1 MPAARDMALNRDQQI
16 YLAGGLLAVAMFAGG
31 MSAWFGG
38 DVEKLPVR
46 ALPPTP
52 APEETITR
60 ELRFGA
66 EYYKA
71 LLVED
76 AKKFGVSAPDPKSF
90 AQPFALFVEF
100 TGRQRLQPRKDG
112 GLETKHLKI
121 SLEITKEWAQA
132 AGGGFT
138 TEHAVVRIQNKT
150 DKYLAY
156 NVVTEASDP
165 RRCLNKGDIPQNAI
179 ALTPQEEVV
188 RTECTVDTTTAIWV
202 VKVEV
207 MEIPSLSYHY
217 LCRLRPVVLLHEER
231 ITAGHHAGRGRPCDP
246 IAWADIKAG
255 AEAKQVDW
263 ADVVDFYARHSC
275 DEYTFFRGYKFA
287 ASELPRLPVPPR
299 R

>member
-1 MPAARDMALNRDQQI
+1 MTLDREKQV

-38 DVEKLPVR
+38 EVDKLPVR
-46 ALPPTP
+46 HLPQVA

-60 ELRFGA
+60 ELRFGV

-71 LLVED
+71 LLTED
-76 AKKFGVSAPDPKSF
+76 AKKYGVTAPDPKDF

-100 TGRQRLQPRKDG
+100 TGRQRLQARKEG

-121 SLEITKEWAQA
+121 TLEITKEWAQA
-132 AGGGFT
+132 PGGGFA
-138 TEHAVVRIQNKT
+138 TEHAVVRIANKS

-156 NVVTEASDP
+156 RVVTEPSDV
-165 RRCLNKGDIPQNAI
+165 RRCLNKGEIPQNAV
-179 ALTPQEEVV
+179 ALTPQEEVA
-188 RTECTVDTTTAIWV
+188 RTECMIDQTTAIYV

-207 MEIPSLSYHY
+207 MEIPPLSYHY
-217 LCRLRPVVLLHEER
+217 LCRLRPIVLLHEER
-231 ITAGHHAGRGRPCDP
+231 ITSGHQAGRGKPCDP

-275 DEYTFFRGYKFA
+275 DDYTFFRGYKFA
-287 ASELPRLPVPPR
+287 ISALPRLPVMPR